1 LSVRRGDFSSEE
13 ERITVKLLSE
23 GKHSSGVT
31 DDALELDLRKLFA
44 LNVLLQLVDGL
55 LTYRA
60 LEIGFLEGNPL
71 LRVWMALVG
80 AGSALL
86 LFKAN
91 ACGLLLVVRRGVPP
105 LLGARLLRGLAVG
118 VALMAVVPWLGKY
131 LAFAAR

>member
-1 LSVRRGDFSSEE
+1 M
-13 ERITVKLLSE
+13 KLLSE
-23 GKHSSGVT
+23 GKQIDMTAG
-31 DDALELDLRKLFA
+31 DLLELDLRKLFA

-60 LEIGFLEGNPL
+60 LEIGFPEGNPL

-80 AGSALL
+80 SGSALL

-91 ACGLLLVVRRGVPP
+91 ACGLLLLVRRGVPP
-105 LLGARLLRGLAVG
+105 LVGTRVLRVVAVG
-118 VALMAVVPWLGKY
+118 VALLAVVPWLGKY

>member
-1 LSVRRGDFSSEE
+1 MG
-13 ERITVKLLSE
+13 VKPLSE
-23 GKHSSGVT
+23 GKQSRGVT
-31 DDALELDLRKLFA
+31 EDPLELDLRKLFA

-60 LEIGFLEGNPL
+60 LEIGFPEGNPL

-91 ACGLLLVVRRGVPP
+91 ACGLLLLVRRGVPP
-105 LLGARLLRGLAVG
+105 LLGTRVLRGLAVG
-118 VALMAVVPWLGKY
+118 VALMAIVPWLGKY

>member
-1 LSVRRGDFSSEE
+1 VGRSLFGEE
-13 ERITVKLLSE
+13 ERVAVKLFSDRKPASE
-23 GKHSSGVT
+23 MTG
-31 DDALELDLRKLFA
+31 DALELDLRKLFA

-60 LEIGFLEGNPL
+60 LDIGFPEGNPL

-91 ACGLLLVVRRGVPP
+91 ACGLLLLVRRGVPP
-105 LLGARLLRGLAVG
+105 LLGARVLRGLAVG
-118 VALMAVVPWLGKY
+118 VALVAVVPWLGKY
-131 LAFAAR
+131 LAFAVR